1 MRAHGDLRAD
11 ADTDKLALALLTTLQ
26 GGLLL
31 TQTRRNTDP
40 LRTGIDAMIRCIR
53 SYAA

>member
-1 MRAHGDLRAD
+1 
-11 ADTDKLALALLTTLQ
+11 LLTALQ

-40 LRTGIDAMIRCIR
+40 LRIGLGAVLAHIRT
-53 SYAA
+53 YATA